1 MADTLCIGVDIG
13 GTWVRLIAQS
23 EPGERSDVVTISVPG
38 TTEAIVDTVAAVA
51 QELAAGRAIS
61 SLAIGL
67 PGQTGREVPVWIPNL
82 RFLDSYPLAATV
94 SARLG
99 TRVTLINDADATLM
113 AESREGAAVGKPN
126 VLLVAFGTGIGGSI
140 LVNGQIMYGRSGCA
154 GSFGWLSLDD
164 SAPDADHGQW
174 EQRAS
179 GKALDVLA
187 EPWGGASEL
196 LQAANAGELR
206 ATQVIDTFG
215 ALIGRG
221 LAALASIFDPDLIVF
236 SGGLTQ
242 SFDLLEGP
250 ITAACSAYAS
260 PAGRDVPLV
269 PGKLGIHAGVVG
281 ALHAAF
287 ESNQEMEARGKCKT
301 QF

>member
-1 MADTLCIGVDIG
+1 MSDTLCIGVDIG
-13 GTWVRLIAQS
+13 GTWVRLIAQNQR
-23 EPGERSDVVTISVPG
+23 GVRSDIIARPIPRTAA
-38 TTEAIVDTVAAVA
+38 AIVDTVVSVA
-51 QELAAGRAIS
+51 QELAAGRTIS

-67 PGQTGREVPVWIPNL
+67 PGQTGREVPAWIPNL

-99 TRVTLINDADATLM
+99 AMVTLLNDADATLI
-113 AESREGAAVGKPN
+113 AESREGAAVGQSN

-140 LVNGQIMYGRSGCA
+140 QVNDQIMRGRSGCA

-164 SAPDADHGQW
+164 SEPDADHGQW

-179 GKALDVLA
+179 GMALDVLA
-187 EPWGGASEL
+187 EPWGSAAQL
-196 LQAANAGELR
+196 LQAADAGELR
-206 ATQVIDTFG
+206 AKQVIDTFG
-215 ALIGRG
+215 ALVGRG

-242 SFDLLEGP
+242 SFDFLEGS
-250 ITAACSAYAS
+250 ITAARSAYAS

-269 PGKLGIHAGVVG
+269 LAKLGIHAGVVG
-281 ALHAAF
+281 ALHAAID
-287 ESNQEMEARGKCKT
+287 SNRELEAMG
-301 QF
+301 